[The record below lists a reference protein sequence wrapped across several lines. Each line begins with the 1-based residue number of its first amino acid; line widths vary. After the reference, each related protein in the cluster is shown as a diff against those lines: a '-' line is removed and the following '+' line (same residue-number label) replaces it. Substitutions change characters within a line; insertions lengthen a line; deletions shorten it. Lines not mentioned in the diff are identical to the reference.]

1 MNGLDAL
8 ATAIMWREGP
18 FRPPNR
24 SFRNCNPGNL
34 RSPEWPNKDADGFDV
49 YGDVIAGYESLWD
62 DLADKFQTGHNSH
75 GLGPTSTL
83 LDLFKVYAPN
93 QDGNDPDSYCVFA
106 AAWLTQ
112 ALGHPYSVNSLL
124 GEVWTPPGARMPA
137 QASSTPGGN

>member
-34 RSPEWPNKDADGFDV
+34 RSHDWPSHDGDGFDI

-62 DLADKFQTGHNSH
+62 DLSDKFQAGHNAH
-75 GLGPTSTL
+75 GLGPASTL
-83 LDLFKVYAPN
+83 LDLFKVYAPG

-106 AAWLTQ
+106 AGWISQ
-112 ALGHPYSVNSLL
+112 ALGLPISVSSLL
-124 GEVWTPPGARMPA
+124 GDIWTPPGSGSSAAGLAGPGAR
-137 QASSTPGGN
+137 